1 MSEAIPSYVELY
13 SISDLHLGGTTPAGQ
28 IFCQGARVKAL
39 AEKLAELPGPLA
51 FVIAGDLFD
60 SLPYLTNT
68 CAYIAVDGAADILR
82 TIMGDP
88 SFAPV
93 FEGLRTFLKAP
104 NRELI
109 ILIGNHDLEIA
120 LPETQEALLRQI
132 APTPDSRGRVRFST
146 AGVGFKCRV
155 GDRIV
160 YITHGNEADPWNHV
174 DHEALRRAA
183 HARALGQKFDAR
195 EWVPNAGTKLVIDVM
210 NGVKARYAFIDLL
223 KPERKAAINVL
234 SILAPNEM
242 ARLVDALPAFAD
254 AARAHAGPHVI
265 LSADGRLVE
274 TQPPAVRLLG
284 DAARAAAQ
292 RQGTSSAAPI
302 MARVADYERKRVRA
316 VDLVSDDESTLGRM
330 KYYVDRLTGTE
341 REEALRRALVDWLED
356 DLTFSL
362 QDRDEVCKGVL
373 SQLGSGIDV
382 VITGHT
388 HLPRW
393 IDAREQRVVYL
404 NAGAWARVI
413 GLRPAFLTEETFGA
427 VYEALTTATMDS
439 LDSAAPS
446 VDGRPVPLVLD
457 ACVAAHVKE
466 EKKFTRVELLRV
478 LLKGDTVDFA
488 RVDPNTSALEWR

>member
-28 IFCQGARVKAL
+28 IFCQGARAKAF
-39 AEKLAELPGPLA
+39 AEKLAKLPGPLA

-68 CAYIAVDGAADILR
+68 GAYIAVDGAADILR

-93 FEGLRTFLKAP
+93 FEGLRTFLEAP

-120 LPETQEALLRQI
+120 LSETQEALLRQI
-132 APTPDSRGRVRFST
+132 APTPDARGRVRFST

-155 GDRIV
+155 GDCIV

-234 SILAPNEM
+234 SILAPEEM

-254 AARAHAGPHVI
+254 AARARAGPHVV

-284 DAARAAAQ
+284 DATRAAVQ
-292 RQGTSSAAPI
+292 RQGMSSAAPM

-316 VDLVSDDESTLGRM
+316 VDLVSDDESMLGRM
-330 KYYVDRLTGTE
+330 KYYFDRLTRTE
-341 REEALRRALVDWLED
+341 QKEALRRALVDWLKE

-373 SQLGSGIDV
+373 AQLGSGIDV

-413 GLRPAFLTEETFGA
+413 GLRPAFLTEETFGE

-439 LDSAAPS
+439 LDSTAPS
-446 VDGRPVPLVLD
+446 VDGRSVPLVLD
-457 ACVAAHVKE
+457 AYVAAHVKE